1 MKLPDYPQK
10 GKPVEQT
17 IREIID
23 YQRMTTITNF
33 QGGQMKQSRGGTTL
47 TVSKNI
53 RPRIIDRIP
62 PFWTNFHRNPE
73 GGYAVS
79 VEDGRICELNRTAL
93 AAQDAII
100 LHEVTNR
107 VDEFDK
113 LVKFAITVGQ
123 AIYIQVTESENGP
136 IDLDEDIV
144 LVVAD
149 VATTKSL
156 NYIPTVQAGVYFY
169 KLAELIA
176 VGDDVILEHHLA
188 GSHVYHESGLTAD
201 YRVMS
206 CPDPV
211 DPELYPQ
218 VQEARLRFCS
228 GRLAGVDEDPDVIPV
243 SGNVSEFNVETCT

>member
-1 MKLPDYPQK
+1 MKLPDYPMK

-47 TVSKNI
+47 TVGKNI

-79 VEDGRICELNRTAL
+79 VEDGRICELNRIAVE
-93 AAQDAII
+93 AQEAII

-123 AIYIQVTESENGP
+123 GIYIQVTESESGP
-136 IDLDEDIV
+136 IDLDEDII

-156 NYIPTVQAGVYFY
+156 NYIPTVQIGVYFY
-169 KLAELIA
+169 KLAELVA
-176 VGDDVILEHHLA
+176 EGDDVILVHHLA
-188 GSHVYHESGLTAD
+188 GSNIYHESGLSAD

-228 GRLAGVDEDPDVIPV
+228 GRLAGIDEDSEVIPLSANLV
-243 SGNVSEFNVETCT
+243 EFNVETCT